1 MVPYVLRAPQGLF
14 TVPSGSSNSEEAKP
28 PAHRGRS
35 GTAQSRA
42 RISTGLPR
50 LDPILGGFKAGTVS
64 LIEGNHPFISEVL
77 SLLAINA
84 VTHLEK
90 RVVYVDGGNSI
101 DPYLIATLAKRSGV
115 KPAKVLPQILVARA
129 FTAYQ
134 LDTIISDRLE
144 AVLDQAE
151 PELLVVA
158 CITDL
163 FMDRAVAEK
172 EALAMLSR
180 CVARIE
186 TSTHDRQLITVVT
199 KRRAPSSRA
208 LVLDEILAKLPE
220 ERISVERR
228 KKGVRLRQHTRGIL
242 MDYVPL
248 SIYQTTLDEFIGG
261 GKQNG

>member
-14 TVPSGSSNSEEAKP
+14 TVPSVSSHSEEAKP

-35 GTAQSRA
+35 GAAQSRA

-64 LIEGNHPFISEVL
+64 LIEGNHPLISEAL

-90 RVVYVDGGNSI
+90 SVVYVDGGNSI

-115 KPAKVLPQILVARA
+115 KPAQVLQQILVARA

-151 PELLVVA
+151 LGLLIVA
-158 CITDL
+158 RITDL
-163 FMDRAVAEK
+163 FLDRAVAEK

-186 TSTHDRQLITVVT
+186 TSTHDRALITVVT
-199 KRRAPSSRA
+199 KRRRTPSSRA
-208 LVLDEILAKLPE
+208 LAFDEILAKLPE
-220 ERISVERR
+220 DRISVERR
-228 KKGVRLRQHTRGIL
+228 RKGVRLHQHTRDII

-261 GKQNG
+261 GT

>member
-50 LDPILGGFKAGTVS
+50 LDPILGDFKAGSVS

-84 VTHLEK
+84 VTHLK
-90 RVVYVDGGNSI
+90 KPVVYVDGGNSI

-115 KPAKVLPQILVARA
+115 KPAQVLQQILVARA

-144 AVLDQAE
+144 AVLDQAK
-151 PELLVVA
+151 PGLLVVA
-158 CITDL
+158 RITDL

-172 EALAMLSR
+172 EALAMLRR

-186 TSTHDRQLITVVT
+186 TSTLDRQLITVVT
-199 KRRAPSSRA
+199 KRRRAPASRA
-208 LVLDEILAKLPE
+208 LAFDEVLAKLPE

-248 SIYQTTLDEFIGG
+248 SIYQTILDEFIGG
-261 GKQNG
+261 GK

>member
-1 MVPYVLRAPQGLF
+1 MVPCVLRAPQGLF
-14 TVPSGSSNSEEAKP
+14 TVPSSSSHFEEAKP
-28 PAHRGRS
+28 PAHRGR
-35 GTAQSRA
+35 GGAVPSRA
-42 RISTGLPR
+42 SISTGLPR
-50 LDPILGGFKAGTVS
+50 LDPILGDLKSGTVS

-84 VTHLEK
+84 VTHLGK
-90 RVVYVDGGNSI
+90 PVVYVDGGNSI

-151 PELLVVA
+151 PELLVIA

-172 EALAMLSR
+172 EALAMLRR

-186 TSTHDRQLITVVT
+186 TSTLDRQLITVVT
-199 KRRAPSSRA
+199 KRRRAPSSRA
-208 LVLDEILAKLPE
+208 LAFDEILAKLAE

-228 KKGVRLRQHTRGIL
+228 KKGAVRLRQHTRGIL

-261 GKQNG
+261 GT

>member
-1 MVPYVLRAPQGLF
+1 MP
-14 TVPSGSSNSEEAKP
+14 
-28 PAHRGRS
+28 
-35 GTAQSRA
+35 SRA
-42 RISTGLPR
+42 SISTGLPR
-50 LDPILGGFKAGTVS
+50 LDPFLGAFKAGTVS
-64 LIEGNHPFISEVL
+64 MIEGNHPFIFELL

-84 VTHLEK
+84 VTHLGK

-101 DPYLIATLAKRSGV
+101 DPYLIATLAKRSGL
-115 KPAKVLPQILVARA
+115 KPAAVLPQILVARA

-134 LDTIISDRLE
+134 LDTIISDRLD

-151 PELLVVA
+151 PGLLVVA
-158 CITDL
+158 RITDL

-172 EALAMLSR
+172 EALARLRR

-186 TSTHDRQLITVVT
+186 TSTLDRQLITVVT
-199 KRRAPSSRA
+199 KRRRTRTPSSRA
-208 LVLDEILAKLPE
+208 LAVDEVLAKLPE
-220 ERISVERR
+220 EQISIERR